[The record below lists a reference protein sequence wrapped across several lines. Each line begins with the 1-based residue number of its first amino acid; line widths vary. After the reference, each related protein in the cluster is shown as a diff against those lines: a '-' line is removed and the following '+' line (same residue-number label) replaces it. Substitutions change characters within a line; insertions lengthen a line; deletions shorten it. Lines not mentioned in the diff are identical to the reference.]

1 MGFLGGMSGKE
12 PTCHCRRHRRL
23 RFNPWCEKILWR
35 RAWQPTPV
43 LVPEE
48 SHGQRSLVG
57 YSPWGCKSQTRL
69 KQLSTIPNM
78 RRVLQYILNETVGKI
93 YAVELHSLFIIK
105 I

>member
-1 MGFLGGMSGKE
+1 MGF
-12 PTCHCRRHRRL
+12 RL
-23 RFNPWCEKILWR
+23 DIYNQPPVYGTSQVAFVVKNLPSSAGDV